1 MSMKMGD
8 LAKRKEPDA
17 PAKNTT
23 PLRQPVRPQ
32 GRPTRGKEKIKSRT
46 MSLEDEYFELLEMMK
61 FIPRFEKFTRS
72 DVIRAAIFHLAEKT
86 PQEIEDIVK
95 LNEAI
100 TAADVTMRTDEIKRE
115 LMKKV
120 KNHALAR
127 TLRQCITTVSALC
140 RANTM
145 FSPNHPNLHKRAT
158 VACWLLD

>member
-72 DVIRAAIFHLAEKT
+72 DVIRAAIFHLAEKS

-115 LMKKV
+115 LMTKG
-120 KNHALAR
+120 
-127 TLRQCITTVSALC
+127 
-140 RANTM
+140 
-145 FSPNHPNLHKRAT
+145 
-158 VACWLLD
+158 

>member
-1 MSMKMGD
+1 MGD
-8 LAKRKEPDA
+8 LAKRPAAEAAA
-17 PAKNTT
+17 PKSST
-23 PLRQPVRPQ
+23 PMRQPVRPQ

-72 DVIRAAIFHLAEKT
+72 DVIRAAIFHLAEKS

-95 LNEAI
+95 MNEAI

-120 KNHALAR
+120 DLSGAKWRLLTKGFCKCCINILAIMIKKKQLNAL
-127 TLRQCITTVSALC
+127 
-140 RANTM
+140 NT
-145 FSPNHPNLHKRAT
+145 F
-158 VACWLLD
+158 

>member
-72 DVIRAAIFHLAEKT
+72 DVIRAAIFHLAEKS

-100 TAADVTMRTDEIKRE
+100 TAADVTMRTDEIKRVDE
-115 LMKKV
+115 ERLKIMHWRV
-120 KNHALAR
+120 H
-127 TLRQCITTVSALC
+127 C
-140 RANTM
+140 AN
-145 FSPNHPNLHKRAT
+145 A
-158 VACWLLD
+158 

>member
-8 LAKRKEPDA
+8 LAKRKEPDG

-72 DVIRAAIFHLAEKT
+72 DVIRAAIFHLAEKS

-115 LMKKV
+115 LMKKG
-120 KNHALAR
+120 
-127 TLRQCITTVSALC
+127 
-140 RANTM
+140 
-145 FSPNHPNLHKRAT
+145 
-158 VACWLLD
+158 

>member
-72 DVIRAAIFHLAEKT
+72 DVIRAAIFHLAEKS

-115 LMKKV
+115 LMKKG
-120 KNHALAR
+120 KKS
-127 TLRQCITTVSALC
+127 CIGAYVAPMHNYCVSFMP
-140 RANTM
+140 R
-145 FSPNHPNLHKRAT
+145 
-158 VACWLLD
+158 